1 MADISHND
9 DAGSVWDEVNRRY
22 DEPYSSEAICAY
34 LRQLDE
40 QLDKVIFRQVKA
52 LTVLEIATL
61 RALGEDGLS
70 TEDNMATG
78 QALYHL
84 EIFNH
89 QLEVLESLI
98 RRHLYQ
104 LTELPDPSG
113 EAVKE
118 DVIDYH
124 QHRADFARHNREIA
138 QPFLARGETPFDFN
152 NWRVGQPKHPD
163 HQL

>member
-1 MADISHND
+1 MADISH
-9 DAGSVWDEVNRRY
+9 SEVKRRY
-22 DEPYSSEAICAY
+22 NEPYSSEAICGY

-84 EIFNH
+84 EIFTH

-118 DVIDYH
+118 DVIDY
-124 QHRADFARHNREIA
+124 QHRADLARHNSEIA
-138 QPFLARGETPFDFN
+138 KPFLASGDTPFDFN
-152 NWRVGQPKHPD
+152 NWHVGQPKHPD

>member
-1 MADISHND
+1 MTDRADRD
-9 DAGSVWDEVNRRY
+9 DASSLWDEVNRRY
-22 DEPYSSEAICAY
+22 NEPYSSATICRY

-40 QLDKVIFRQVKA
+40 RLDTVIFRQVKA

-70 TEDNMATG
+70 GEDNLATG

-84 EIFNH
+84 EIFTH
-89 QLEVLESLI
+89 QLEVLEALT

-113 EAVKE
+113 APVDQEI
-118 DVIDYH
+118 IDYH
-124 QHRADFARHNREIA
+124 TQRADFARHNRAIA
-138 QPFLARGETPFDFN
+138 QPFLTRGDAPFDFK
-152 NWRVGQPKHPD
+152 NWQVGHPAGPD
-163 HQL
+163 HRL